1 VDAFAVEQPGLRFYG
16 DLAVWWPLISPVED
30 YADEAAFSAGILRR
44 ASIPVHDVLEL
55 GSGGGHNAAHLKTWF
70 TMTLVDLSPAM
81 LGVSAALNPEC
92 EHTVGDMRSVRLG
105 RTFDAVFVHDAVDY
119 LTTEADLLGAMR
131 TAFEHCRPGGV
142 AVFVPD
148 DTVETYAPATD
159 HGGSDSAD
167 GRGARLLEW
176 AWDPDPTDTWTLTEY
191 AFLLRHA
198 DGAVA
203 IVHETH
209 RLGLFRREV
218 WLRLLGE
225 AGFAAEAVTEQTS
238 DERTPREY
246 FVGHR
251 AAAVEGA

>member
-1 VDAFAVEQPGLRFYG
+1 
-16 DLAVWWPLISPVED
+16 VWWPLISPVEE
-30 YADEAAFSAGILRR
+30 YAEEAAFSADVLRR

-55 GSGGGHNAAHLKTWF
+55 GSGGGHNAAHLKAWF
-70 TMTLVDLSPAM
+70 TMTLVDLSPSM
-81 LGVSAALNPEC
+81 LEMSAALNPEC
-92 EHTVGDMRSVRLG
+92 DHAVGDMRSVRLG
-105 RTFDAVFVHDAVDY
+105 RAFDAVFVHDAVDY
-119 LTTEADLLGAMR
+119 LTTEADLLRAMQ

-148 DTVETYAPATD
+148 DTVETYSPGTD
-159 HGGSDSAD
+159 HGGSDGAD

-191 AFLLRHA
+191 AFVLRRS
-198 DGAVA
+198 DGAVDV
-203 IVHETH
+203 VHETH

-225 AGFAAEAVTEQTS
+225 AGFEAEVVPEVTSE
-238 DERTPREY
+238 DRRPREC

-251 AAAVEGA
+251 PPAATP